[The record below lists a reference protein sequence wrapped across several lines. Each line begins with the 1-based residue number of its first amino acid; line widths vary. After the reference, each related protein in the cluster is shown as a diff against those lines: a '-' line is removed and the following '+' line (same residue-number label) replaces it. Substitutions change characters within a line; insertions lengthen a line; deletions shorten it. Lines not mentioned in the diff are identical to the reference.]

1 MKLLLDTH
9 LLLRAAGDP
18 EKLLSKAKAL
28 LEDPENLLLFSPAS
42 LWEVT
47 IKASLGRDDFDVDPR
62 MLRRGLL
69 DNGYTELPI
78 NSLHAVSIDTLPNLH
93 KDPFDRLLLAQA
105 ICEGIVLGGILALFR
120 EQEVERDCLGRTDAE
135 KL

>member
-9 LLLRAAGDP
+9 LLLWAAGNP
-18 EKLLSKAKAL
+18 ERLSSKAKDL
-28 LEDPENLLLFSPAS
+28 LEDPENLLLFSSAS
-42 LWEVT
+42 LWEVA

-69 DNGYTELPI
+69 DNGYAELPI
-78 NSLHAVSIDTLPNLH
+78 SSLHAVSIDSLPEIH

-105 ICEGIVLGGILALFR
+105 ICEGITLLTSDARLAR
-120 EQEVERDCLGRTDAE
+120 YPGPVTEV
-135 KL
+135 